1 MSQEQDKGLHPNQPP
16 VARAEEFVDRMG
28 RSIGLFAGLT
38 GQRLQRAT
46 TVIRQEVQHARQP
59 TTTPGEK
66 SNQPET
72 AQPEECA
79 QSARPAT
86 EKATAQAEQKV
97 DQATQRL
104 ALLGAVMS
112 YQVQKTAARIREEAE
127 DMWVEA
133 QHLRHPNGRK

>member
-1 MSQEQDKGLHPNQPP
+1 MSQEQDKGPHPNQPP

-38 GQRLQRAT
+38 GQRLQRTA

-59 TTTPGEK
+59 TTAPGEQSK
-66 SNQPET
+66 QPET
-72 AQPEECA
+72 ARPEECA
-79 QSARPAT
+79 QSARPAAEKRT
-86 EKATAQAEQKV
+86 EQAEQKV
-97 DQATQRL
+97 DQAAQRL
-104 ALLGAVMS
+104 ALLGAAVS

-133 QHLRHPNGRK
+133 QHLRHPNDHK